1 MKHEEV
7 VSREAG
13 LHRGLTK
20 RQLTMIGIG
29 GAIGTGL
36 FMGSGIAI
44 GYAGPGVL
52 LSYLIAATIAV
63 IMMFSLSE
71 MAVAHPTAG
80 SFGTYAELYLN
91 KWSGFI
97 VRYTYWAAQ
106 VIAIGSEAVA
116 VGHYMNYWYP
126 NLPVWYSVAAFGAA
140 IVYINSRSVGSFGSL
155 EYWFSTIKVAAICA
169 FILFGLAQ
177 VFGVAVPA
185 VGIGNIT
192 GGSGGFLPHGL
203 SGVWMGVLM
212 AIFSFYGIEIIAVT
226 AGEAEHPETA
236 VPHAMRTMILRLFLF
251 YVLALA
257 VMLAVVPW
265 SQAGA
270 KVVSESP
277 FVKVF
282 SGFGLSY
289 AAGLMNFVVI
299 TAALS
304 SMNANLYLTSR
315 MMFSLSRAN
324 DAPAVLGELSPK
336 GSPVKATLASSVGVL
351 IAAVASVFSPMAYN
365 YLFGVALGGGILV
378 WLIILVS
385 HLSFRAHWQ
394 RSGGCE
400 LPIRSPFFPY
410 AQYLGI
416 ALLVAILIT
425 MGLDRDFWNVG
436 IISGSIWVVM
446 LSVIYFVRKRRGRSE
461 VASQTA

>member
-1 MKHEEV
+1 MKQENV

-71 MAVAHPTAG
+71 MAVAHPTVG

-126 NLPVWYSVAAFGAA
+126 NLPVWYSVAGFGVA
-140 IVYINSRSVGSFGSL
+140 ILYINSRSVASFGSL

-177 VFGVAVPA
+177 VSGVTGHA
-185 VGIGNIT
+185 VGFGNIT
-192 GGSGGFLPHGL
+192 NASGGFLPHGL
-203 SGVWMGVLM
+203 SGVWMAVLM

-226 AGEAEHPETA
+226 AGEAQDPETA
-236 VPHAMRTMILRLFLF
+236 VPRAMRTMILRLFLF

-257 VMLAVVPW
+257 VILAIAPW

-304 SMNANLYLTSR
+304 SMNTNLYLTSR
-315 MMFSLSRAN
+315 MMFSLSRAG
-324 DAPAVLGELSPK
+324 DAPTALGKLSSK
-336 GSPVKATLASSVGVL
+336 GSPVNATLASSVGVL
-351 IAAVASVFSPMAYN
+351 VAAVTSVFSPIAYN
-365 YLFGVALGGGILV
+365 YLLGVALGGGILV

-385 HLSFRAHWQ
+385 HLSFRDHWKK
-394 RSGGCE
+394 SGGRE

-425 MGLDRDFWNVG
+425 MGMDREFWSVG
-436 IISGSIWVVM
+436 IISGSIWVAI
-446 LSVIYFVRKRRGRSE
+446 LTVIYLVRKRKRTE
-461 VASQTA
+461 PASQTI